1 MLSTIKKGKK
11 MTLEQA
17 QELVN
22 WLKTS
27 YLASGADWDIDLAA
41 ETYDEMNDNT
51 EFQDAVK
58 LVRETA

>member
-1 MLSTIKKGKK
+1 
-11 MTLEQA
+11 MTFEQA

-27 YLASGADWDIDLAA
+27 YLANGADWDIDVAA

-51 EFQDAVK
+51 EFQDALK
-58 LVRETA
+58 LIREIA